1 MTVKKRKENMQTE
14 KEPPPFSLFHKLA
27 FLFLFVLSTITQEKK
42 KKIIRKCLFEPHKQ
56 PT

>member
-27 FLFLFVLSTITQEKK
+27 FLFLFVLSTITHEKK
-42 KKIIRKCLFEPHKQ
+42 KNYKKM
-56 PT
+56 TV